1 MEYIHV
7 EKRTFGFERG
17 EVLERFQKN
26 VLRQLFGILLIADD
40 AGNQGKYLLTVLIQ
54 EVFVQSSFSF
64 QYSSDNVCFVILHFA
79 L

>member
-7 EKRTFGFERG
+7 EKELSALKEERCWNAFRKTSC
-17 EVLERFQKN
+17 VSSS
-26 VLRQLFGILLIADD
+26 V
-40 AGNQGKYLLTVLIQ
+40 LTVLIQ

-64 QYSSDNVCFVILHFA
+64 QYSSDNMCFVILHFA